1 MADFTKSTT
10 DIIKKIEKECITIET
25 KDGKRNSCLEYIF
38 FYKFCKERFAKE
50 RMVSALKKSIN
61 IWSFVGKTNREAM
74 KLAKDAGFEGIEL
87 ALSTEGEITMT
98 STDEELLSIKA
109 YAEEL
114 GIRIPSLS
122 SGLCWTDSLTADD
135 PAERQRAFDMVA
147 RQLYCAK
154 MIGAETILVIPGT
167 VSVEFV
173 PEWGVVPYD
182 VVYERALEQIKKL
195 APIAE
200 SCGVQIGL
208 ENVWNKF
215 LLSPLE
221 MRQFIDAVGS
231 DYVGAYFD
239 TGNVV
244 YSGYPEQWIR
254 ILGKRIFK
262 VHFKDYRRNPGGLNA
277 FVDLLAGD
285 VDWKAVRQ
293 AFADVG
299 YEGWAA
305 GEMIPQYAQGSDQI
319 IYNTSAS
326 MERILRGEL

>member
-1 MADFTKSTT
+1 
-10 DIIKKIEKECITIET
+10 
-25 KDGKRNSCLEYIF
+25 
-38 FYKFCKERFAKE
+38 
-50 RMVSALKKSIN
+50 MVSALKKSIN

-285 VDWKAVRQ
+285 VDWRAVRQ

-305 GEMIPQYAQGSDQI
+305 GEMIRQYAQGSDQI

>member
-1 MADFTKSTT
+1 M
-10 DIIKKIEKECITIET
+10 KK
-25 KDGKRNSCLEYIF
+25 G
-38 FYKFCKERFAKE
+38 
-50 RMVSALKKSIN
+50 IN
-61 IWSFVGKTNREAM
+61 IWSFVGKSNKEAM
-74 KLAKDAGFEGIEL
+74 KLAKEAGFEGIEL
-87 ALSTEGEITMT
+87 ALCSDGEISMT
-98 STDEELLSIKA
+98 SSDEELLSIRA
-109 YAEEL
+109 YADQL
-114 GIRIPSLS
+114 GIKIPSLS

-135 PAERQRAFDMVA
+135 PEERQRAFDMVV

-154 MIGAETILVIPGT
+154 MIGAETVLVIPGS

-173 PEWGVVPYD
+173 PEWGVVDYD
-182 VVYERALEQIKKL
+182 VVWDRALEQVKKL

-200 SCGVQIGL
+200 EMGVQIGL

-221 MRQFIDAVGS
+221 MRNFIDAVGS
-231 DYVGAYFD
+231 KWVGAYFD

-244 YSGYPEQWIR
+244 YSGYPEQWIK

-285 VDWKAVRQ
+285 VDWKAVRA
-293 AFADVG
+293 AFEAVG
-299 YEGWAA
+299 YDGWAA
-305 GEMIPQYAQGSDQI
+305 GEMVPQYLQGSDQL

-326 MERILRGEL
+326 MERIMRGEL

>member
-1 MADFTKSTT
+1 M
-10 DIIKKIEKECITIET
+10 
-25 KDGKRNSCLEYIF
+25 
-38 FYKFCKERFAKE
+38 
-50 RMVSALKKSIN
+50 KKSIN
-61 IWSFVGKTNREAM
+61 IWSFIGKTNKEAM

-87 ALSTEGEITMT
+87 ALGGEGEITMT

-114 GIRIPSLS
+114 GIKIPSLS
-122 SGLCWTDSLTADD
+122 SGLCWANSLTAND
-135 PAERQRAFDMVA
+135 PEERQRAFDMVV

-154 MIGAETILVIPGT
+154 MLGAETILVIPGS

-173 PEWGVVPYD
+173 PEWGVVDYD
-182 VVYERALEQIKKL
+182 VVWERALEQMKKL

-200 SCGVQIGL
+200 QMGVQIGL

-221 MRQFIDAVGS
+221 MRNFIDAVGS
-231 DYVGAYFD
+231 EWVGAYLE

-244 YSGYPEQWIR
+244 FAGYPEQWIK
-254 ILGKRIFK
+254 ILGERIFK

-277 FVDLLAGD
+277 FVDLLSGD
-285 VDWKAVRQ
+285 VDWKAVRA
-293 AFADVG
+293 AFEEIG

-305 GEMIPQYAQGSDQI
+305 GEMIPQYAQGSDQL

-326 MERILRGEL
+326 MERIMRGEL

>member
-135 PAERQRAFDMVA
+135 PAERQRAFDMVV

-173 PEWGVVPYD
+173 PEWSVVPYD

-285 VDWKAVRQ
+285 VDWRAVRQ

-326 MERILRGEL
+326 MERIMRGEL

>member
-1 MADFTKSTT
+1 M
-10 DIIKKIEKECITIET
+10 
-25 KDGKRNSCLEYIF
+25 
-38 FYKFCKERFAKE
+38 
-50 RMVSALKKSIN
+50 KKSIN
-61 IWSFVGKTNREAM
+61 IWSFIGKTNREAIT
-74 KLAKDAGFEGIEL
+74 LAKEAGFEGIEL
-87 ALSTEGEITMT
+87 ALDAAGEI
-98 STDEELLSIKA
+98 SAEATDEQLQALKD
-109 YAEEL
+109 YAQEL

-122 SGLCWTDSLTADD
+122 SSLCWGDSLTSDD
-135 PAERQRAFDMVA
+135 PAERQRAHDMIVQQI
-147 RQLYCAK
+147 RCAK
-154 MIGAETILVIPGT
+154 ALGAETVLVIPGS

-173 PEWGVVPYD
+173 PERPVIAYD
-182 VVYERALEQIKKL
+182 VAYDRALEEIKKL
-195 APIAE
+195 VPVAE
-200 SCGVQIGL
+200 EYGVEIGI

-231 DYVGAYFD
+231 DMVGVYFD
-239 TGNVV
+239 VGNVV

-254 ILGKRIFK
+254 ILGSRIKK

-285 VDWKAVRQ
+285 VDWKAVMA
-293 AFADVG
+293 AFKEIG

-326 MERILRGEL
+326 MERIMRGVL

>member
-1 MADFTKSTT
+1 
-10 DIIKKIEKECITIET
+10 
-25 KDGKRNSCLEYIF
+25 
-38 FYKFCKERFAKE
+38 
-50 RMVSALKKSIN
+50 MVSALKKSIN

-87 ALSTEGEITMT
+87 ALGTDGEITMT
-98 STDEELLSIKA
+98 STDQELLSIKA

-114 GIRIPSLS
+114 GISIPSLS
-122 SGLCWTDSLTADD
+122 SGLCWANSLTAND
-135 PAERQRAFDMVA
+135 PDERQRAFEMVE

-154 MIGAETILVIPGT
+154 MLGAETILVIPGS

-173 PEWGVVPYD
+173 PEWPVVDYD
-182 VVYERALEQIKKL
+182 VVYDRALEQMKKL

-200 SCGVQIGL
+200 SYGVQIGL

-244 YSGYPEQWIR
+244 YSGYPEQWIK

-305 GEMIPQYAQGSDQI
+305 GEMIPQYAQGSDQL

-326 MERILRGEL
+326 MERIMRGEL

>member
-1 MADFTKSTT
+1 M
-10 DIIKKIEKECITIET
+10 
-25 KDGKRNSCLEYIF
+25 
-38 FYKFCKERFAKE
+38 
-50 RMVSALKKSIN
+50 KKSIN
-61 IWSFVGKTNREAM
+61 IWSFIGKTNKEAM

-87 ALSTEGEITMT
+87 ALGGEGEITMT

-114 GIRIPSLS
+114 GIKVPSLS
-122 SGLCWTDSLTADD
+122 SGLCWANSLTAND
-135 PAERQRAFDMVA
+135 PEERQRAFDMVV

-154 MIGAETILVIPGT
+154 MIGAETILVIPGS

-173 PEWGVVPYD
+173 PEWGVVDYD
-182 VVYERALEQIKKL
+182 VVYERALEQMKKL

-200 SCGVQIGL
+200 EYGVQIGL

-221 MRQFIDAVGS
+221 MRNFIDAVGS
-231 DYVGAYFD
+231 EWVGSYFD

-244 YSGYPEQWIR
+244 YSGYPEQWIK

-285 VDWKAVRQ
+285 VDWKAVKQ
-293 AFADVG
+293 AFADIG

-305 GEMIPQYAQGSDQI
+305 GEMIPQYAQGSDQL

-326 MERILRGEL
+326 MERIMRGEL

>member
-1 MADFTKSTT
+1 M
-10 DIIKKIEKECITIET
+10 
-25 KDGKRNSCLEYIF
+25 
-38 FYKFCKERFAKE
+38 
-50 RMVSALKKSIN
+50 KKSIN
-61 IWSFVGKTNREAM
+61 IWSFIGKTNREAM

-87 ALSTEGEITMT
+87 ALGGDGEISMT

-114 GIRIPSLS
+114 GIKIPSLS
-122 SGLCWTDSLTADD
+122 SGLCWANSLTAND
-135 PAERQRAFDMVA
+135 PEERQRAFDMVV

-154 MIGAETILVIPGT
+154 MLGAETILVIPGS

-173 PEWGVVPYD
+173 PERPVVPYD
-182 VVYERALEQIKKL
+182 VAYDRALEEIKKL

-200 SCGVQIGL
+200 EYGVHIGI

-231 DYVGAYFD
+231 DYVGVYFD

-244 YSGYPEQWIR
+244 YSGYPEQWIK

-285 VDWKAVRQ
+285 VDWKAVRA
-293 AFADVG
+293 AFEAVG

-305 GEMIPQYAQGSDQI
+305 GEMIPQYAQGSDQL

-326 MERILRGEL
+326 MERIMRGEL